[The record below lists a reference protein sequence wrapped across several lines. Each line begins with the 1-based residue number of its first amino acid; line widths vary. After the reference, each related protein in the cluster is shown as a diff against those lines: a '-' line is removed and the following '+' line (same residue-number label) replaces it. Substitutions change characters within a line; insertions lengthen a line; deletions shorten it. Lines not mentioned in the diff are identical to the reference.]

1 MLKTIRQ
8 SYSRQILLNILS
20 NASESLDD
28 SAKALISK
36 SSSFGKLCDLI
47 HNDYMTSAHVN
58 EFYGNP
64 QILET
69 SKEQIISLMKF
80 MKGVPEFKSYF
91 VKDLFTRA
99 KMTFEKAASDNF
111 GKLDLFSMKTLRKV
125 MDGSPMLDPLNL
137 LFLRDQIFEL
147 SYVEEEKLP
156 EMIKAFFDILMAY
169 ILLFKR

>member
-28 SAKALISK
+28 SAKAIMCK
-36 SSSFGKLCDLI
+36 TGTFAKLCDLI

-69 SKEQIISLMKF
+69 SKEQIISLLKF

-99 KMTFEKAASDNF
+99 KVTFEKAATDNF
-111 GKLDLFSMKTLRKV
+111 SKLD
-125 MDGSPMLDPLNL
+125 
-137 LFLRDQIFEL
+137 
-147 SYVEEEKLP
+147 
-156 EMIKAFFDILMAY
+156 
-169 ILLFKR
+169 